1 MAHLALYRKYRPSG
15 FDHLLGQDHI
25 KKTLLNAINQDS
37 ISHAYLFSGP
47 RGTGKTSTAK
57 IFAKAINC
65 KSIVNGEPCGTCDI
79 CSDGNPD
86 IIEIDAASNNG
97 VEEIR
102 ELRDKIGYTPAFS
115 DYKVYIIDEVHMLT
129 TGAFN
134 ALLKTLEEPPKHA
147 IFILATTEPHKIPLT
162 ILSRLQRF
170 DFKRIT
176 DTTLVE
182 RMKYILE
189 QENVEYEPAALN
201 VIARVADGGMRDAL
215 SLLDQVLAHS
225 NGKINLNDVIELTGT
240 VDLAKIGAVV
250 QAIDNKDTSL
260 MLDLLDQMIEVGKE
274 PKFLLDDLLSYYRDL
289 LVYNRVGEGANL
301 TKVIT
306 DASFKT
312 IASQIST
319 ERIYS
324 IIDILSKCQ
333 NQIKYSG
340 QDKVILEVALIKTT
354 ADNPVDEILILKAE
368 VEKLKRI
375 VTNGQFVVSDQQA
388 ATSSKEEILKEEPSH
403 RETNLIDSK
412 IGEKVAEVSI
422 GLDEIS
428 SIVESSNQSNENVN
442 KPKIIDDPQEAFI
455 RQMAGEN
462 VIAAADMF
470 PREKPKD
477 MKQELIDMSFNK
489 NQVDNEENQ
498 QSKQEITTLQEIQ
511 DRPSDSANENESILE
526 NQEIQSPL
534 ENEALTFL
542 DQLEDDIKKGAAYI
556 EVVDDN
562 GFPASDDLAP
572 PLTEEDPSSFVSQE
586 QPVSVSPKQPVS
598 EKNQKVMDILAE
610 AKKEYRMEY
619 LEKEEQVHSI
629 LKQERMSVLSLF
641 REAAVI
647 AVSNSKIVVAMKAK
661 PQVKMLE
668 KVSNRSIVQGVLAEV
683 FGRSLELVVLDE
695 KEWLEIKNNFV
706 KN

>member
-1 MAHLALYRKYRPSG
+1 MEITSKSY
-15 FDHLLGQDHI
+15 LL
-25 KKTLLNAINQDS
+25 
-37 ISHAYLFSGP
+37 LF
-47 RGTGKTSTAK
+47 
-57 IFAKAINC
+57 
-65 KSIVNGEPCGTCDI
+65 
-79 CSDGNPD
+79 
-86 IIEIDAASNNG
+86 
-97 VEEIR
+97 
-102 ELRDKIGYTPAFS
+102 
-115 DYKVYIIDEVHMLT
+115 T

-225 NGKINLNDVIELTGT
+225 NGKVSLDDVVELTGT

-260 MLDLLDQMIEVGKE
+260 VLDLLDQMIEVGKE

-312 IASQIST
+312 IASQISI

-354 ADNPVDEILILKAE
+354 ADNPVDEISILKAE

-375 VTNGQFVVSDQQA
+375 VANGQFVASDQQA
-388 ATSSKEEILKEEPSH
+388 AASCKEEILKEELSLP
-403 RETNLIDSK
+403 ETNLIHSK
-412 IGEKVAEVSI
+412 IEEKGPEIAI

-428 SIVESSNQSNENVN
+428 LIVESSNQSNEN
-442 KPKIIDDPQEAFI
+442 KPKIIDDPQEAFM
-455 RQMAGEN
+455 RQMEGEN

-477 MKQELIDMSFNK
+477 MKQELIDMSFNN

-498 QSKQEITTLQEIQ
+498 PSKQEITTLQEIQ

-598 EKNQKVMDILAE
+598 EKNQKVMDILSE

-619 LEKEEQVHSI
+619 LDQEEQVLNI
-629 LKQERMSVLSLF
+629 LKQERMSVLSLY
-641 REAAVI
+641 REGAVI
-647 AVSNSKIVVAMKAK
+647 AVSNSKIVVVMKAK

-668 KVSNRSIVQGVLAEV
+668 KVSNRSIVQGVLEEV

-695 KEWLEIKNNFV
+695 KEWLEIKNDFV